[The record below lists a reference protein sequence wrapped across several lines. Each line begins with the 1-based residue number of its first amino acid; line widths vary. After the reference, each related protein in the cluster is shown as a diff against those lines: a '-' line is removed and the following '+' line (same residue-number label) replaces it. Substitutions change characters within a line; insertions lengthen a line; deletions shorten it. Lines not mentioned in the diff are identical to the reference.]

1 MKEFSAMIDGAIAT
15 LSSAVATCCGWP
27 EDDTSYYGKPPS
39 RPVRIQLDLEPYPD
53 FHPSSHTVPEKSFVP
68 VYQQPSFTPPLSS
81 KQPMKHRRG
90 PSPTWEQA
98 PGKRHDHVR
107 TALSMKERFFSSS
120 KSKPR
125 RPQIS
130 GPTDFRHLTSGA
142 PVPLDYEV
150 TEDFETTRQPRHR
163 QRSFRPLELNIHSNA
178 NGRLS
183 SMLPYFGYAS
193 PPVTPPGRIMVQSS
207 SSEDSITL
215 KHQQS
220 SSTMSFRIPRK
231 PTPLGSVF
239 DSPSTDML
247 PRPAPARLRAQA
259 STEAPAA
266 VMDDL
271 IERVATAM
279 KERDLLQEQ
288 IDDAIE
294 RQTLYVKSRPS
305 TPVFNNANMEPM
317 PQVPVLPPDAPSF
330 SERISIDHPRT
341 APVRKPM
348 VAPTPP
354 PKSLSRDQPVHG
366 LSLRRVITPPPKS
379 AARPRAQ
386 GQLRQPQSLLSR
398 QVGDQLP
405 PPPLRKKKSFSRVST
420 WLGFPADVNDKAV
433 FGSVRE
439 RSRDRSLP
447 VLRQGGF
454 YEVRSAPPRKSSFG
468 SDDTVSDWTS
478 DAEEEFDGQ
487 TLPTTC
493 SPSSSGAATIRAVDH
508 PVVLGQAPWRQSV
521 VGVAF

>member
-27 EDDTSYYGKPPS
+27 EENGSYYGKPS
-39 RPVRIQLDLEPYPD
+39 RPVRIELDREPYP
-53 FHPSSHTVPEKSFVP
+53 SSHSVPEKSFVP
-68 VYQQPSFTPPLSS
+68 VYQQPSFTPPPSTS

-90 PSPTWEQA
+90 PSPSWEQA
-98 PGKRHDHVR
+98 PVKRHDHVR
-107 TALSMKERFFSSS
+107 TGLSMKERFFSSS

-142 PVPLDYEV
+142 PQPSDYEV
-150 TEDFETTRQPRHR
+150 TEEVVDTRQQRYR

-183 SMLPYFGYAS
+183 SMLPYFGYSSSS
-193 PPVTPPGRIMVQSS
+193 PPVTPPGRIRMVPSS
-207 SSEDSITL
+207 SSEDSISL

-220 SSTMSFRIPRK
+220 SSTMSFKIPRK
-231 PTPLGSVF
+231 PTPLDSVF
-239 DSPSTDML
+239 DSPSTDMIH
-247 PRPAPARLRAQA
+247 RPAPARLRPQA
-259 STEAPAA
+259 SAEAPAA
-266 VMDDL
+266 AMDDL

-279 KERDLLQEQ
+279 KERDLLEEQ
-288 IDDAIE
+288 IAEAIE

-305 TPVFNNANMEPM
+305 TPTGFNTKMEPM

-330 SERISIDHPRT
+330 SERISIDHPRNM
-341 APVRKPM
+341 PVRKPM

-354 PKSLSRDQPVHG
+354 PKSLARDQPVHG
-366 LSLRRVITPPPKS
+366 LSLRRGMVTPPPKS
-379 AARPRAQ
+379 AARPRPQ
-386 GQLRQPQSLLSR
+386 GQIRQPQSLLSR
-398 QVGDQLP
+398 HAGDQLP

-420 WLGFPADVNDKAV
+420 WLGFPADVSDNAM

-447 VLRQGGF
+447 VLHQGGF

-468 SDDTVSDWTS
+468 SDDTASEWTS
-478 DAEEEFDGQ
+478 DAEEFDGT

-493 SPSSSGAATIRAVDH
+493 SPSSSGAATIRAADH
-508 PVVLGQAPWRQSV
+508 PVIFGQAPWRQSV
-521 VGVAF
+521 VGAAF